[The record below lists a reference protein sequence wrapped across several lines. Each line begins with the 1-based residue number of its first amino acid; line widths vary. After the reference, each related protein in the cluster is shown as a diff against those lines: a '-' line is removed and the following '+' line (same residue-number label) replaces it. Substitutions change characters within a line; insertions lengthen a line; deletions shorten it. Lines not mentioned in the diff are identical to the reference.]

1 MNVART
7 IGAPAKVTLF
17 GIVARDA
24 PVAVVFRRGPTRHV
38 QLIRWDLRT
47 DRLRP
52 GQWLVGTVYTG
63 PSGLSADGE
72 LLVYYARKGQRAFT
86 AVSRPPYFTALA
98 FWENTSPWT
107 GGGFFDG
114 GRRLVLGTKMANPR
128 EAQDIPDDIEI
139 TDVWDYFW
147 RDRRFTSW
155 SDVVPRSP
163 EANHG
168 FCSETPGV
176 YQKPSPSGSAALLTR
191 VPVQHGAHEYRL
203 EGAPGIDLTSVDWA
217 DWAPDGSL
225 LVGEAGRLLRHRAD
239 RGGGLDPSGALVADL
254 RGQVFERIAPPE
266 AALRWP

>member
-1 MNVART
+1 MNR
-7 IGAPAKVTLF
+7 GAPSAKVTLF

-38 QLIRWDLRT
+38 RLIRWDLRT
-47 DRLRP
+47 DVLTL

-72 LLVYYARKGQRAFT
+72 LLVYYARKGRQTFT

-98 FWENTSPWT
+98 FWEHAWLT

-114 GRRLVLGTKMANPR
+114 NRRLVLGVKFENPR
-128 EAQDIPDDIEI
+128 EGGDIPHDVEL
-139 TDVWDYFW
+139 TDVWEYFW
-147 RDRRFTSW
+147 KGRQFTAW
-155 SDVVPRSP
+155 SDVVPQSP

-168 FCSETPGV
+168 FRSETPGV
-176 YQKPSPSGSAALLTR
+176 YEKSSPSGSALLLTR
-191 VPVQHGAHEYRL
+191 VPLRARTYGYWL

-225 LVGEAGRLLRHRAD
+225 LVGAAGCLLRYRAN
-239 RGGGLDPSGALVADL
+239 GAGGLDTNSVLVADL
-254 RGQVFERIAPPE
+254 RGQVFEGIVPPE

>member
-1 MNVART
+1 MNR
-7 IGAPAKVTLF
+7 GAASAKVTLF

-38 QLIRWDLRT
+38 RLIRWDLRT
-47 DRLRP
+47 DALTL
-52 GQWLVGTVYTG
+52 GQWLVGTVDAG

-72 LLVYYARKGQRAFT
+72 LLVYCARKGRQAFT

-98 FWENTSPWT
+98 FWEKTSFET

-114 GRRLVLGTKMANPR
+114 DRRLVLGARIANPR
-128 EAQDIPDDIEI
+128 EAQNIPEDVEI
-139 TDVWDYFW
+139 TDVWEYFW
-147 RDRRFTSW
+147 RGRQFTGW

-168 FCSETPGV
+168 FRSETQGV
-176 YQKPSPSGSAALLTR
+176 YEKSRPSGSAVLLTR
-191 VPVQHGAHEYRL
+191 VPVRGRTYRYRL
-203 EGAPGIDLTSVDWA
+203 EGVPAIDLTSADWA

-225 LVGEAGRLLRHRAD
+225 LVGAAGRLLRYRAN
-239 RGGGLDPSGALVADL
+239 RAGSLDPESVLVADL